1 MFSLGAFNAKQA
13 KFAAMTKWMAFIGLL
28 ALCSCEKDIDLNLK
42 DSAPVLTVDAQIE
55 NDQAPRVIL
64 TKSFS
69 YYQKI
74 DASLL
79 AGSFVRNAEVYMSNG
94 SRTHRLKEYA
104 VPLAPGFAAYYYSTD
119 SADLATAFAGE
130 LNKSYTLRIVSEG
143 KEYTANT
150 NIPANVNF
158 PDSLWF
164 KAAPRNPDTS
174 LRVLYMRATD
184 PPGRGNYVRY
194 FTKKNSDP
202 FLPGENVFD
211 DQVIDGTTYEIQLP
225 QGIDRNNSISRDSSF
240 YRRGDTVTLKF
251 CAINKASY
259 NFWNT
264 WEFSYQSI
272 GNPFAQPNKVLGNIS
287 NGALGSF
294 IGYGAGYRTL
304 IAP

>member
-1 MFSLGAFNAKQA
+1 ML
-13 KFAAMTKWMAFIGLL
+13 FIGLL
-28 ALCSCEKDIDLNLK
+28 VLYSCEKDIDFNLK
-42 DSAPVLTVDAQIE
+42 ESAPVLTVDAQIE
-55 NDQAPRVIL
+55 NGQAPRVVL

-79 AGSFVRNAEVYMSNG
+79 AGSFVRNAEVYLSNG
-94 SRTHRLKEYA
+94 TLTHRLKEYT
-104 VPLAPGFAAYYYSTD
+104 VPLAPGFAAFYYSID
-119 SADLATAFAGE
+119 SANLATAFVGE
-130 LNKSYTLRIVSEG
+130 FNRNYTLRIVSEG
-143 KEYTANT
+143 KEYIANT
-150 NIPANVNF
+150 DIPASVNF

-164 KAAPRNPDTS
+164 KKAPQNPDTT
-174 LRVLYMRATD
+174 LRVLFMRATD
-184 PPGRGNYVRY
+184 PVGRGNYVRY
-194 FTKKNSDP
+194 FTKKNSEP

-225 QGIDRNNSISRDSSF
+225 QGIDRNNIISRDSSF
-240 YRRGDTVTLKF
+240 YKRGDTVTLKF

-287 NGALGSF
+287 NGALGAF
-294 IGYGAGYRTL
+294 IGYAAGYRTL
-304 IAP
+304 VAP